1 LTGEGA
7 VGACAIPLS
16 GEEGE
21 ENPGG
26 TLRAQ
31 RGEEMD
37 GMKISH
43 RE

>member
-1 LTGEGA
+1 MTGEGA
-7 VGACAIPLS
+7 VGACAIPLT

-21 ENPGG
+21 ENPRG

-31 RGEEMD
+31 RIEETD